1 MEEKLMNAEAVANL
15 MAIHPRTLRQIAA
28 EDETFPKP
36 IKFGERMTR
45 WRYSEIIQWL
55 DSKSNA

>member
-1 MEEKLMNAEAVANL
+1 MNAEAVANL
-15 MAIHPRTLRQIAA
+15 MSIHPRTLRQIAA